1 MLFQWIYTNSAT
13 KREYM
18 AQRCYDSLFQYQGG
32 FLCQYLISATHQKR
46 KKSHSALTRYITP
59 MSRRSPE
66 KPMLVLDNSSRAW
79 RHHPAAFSPTRP
91 SGPLSSSRRRT
102 GLSAR
107 ISCRLTPAS
116 PACCAGWGKTIS
128 VSDCP
133 VRTAETDTRSIRFG
147 RWPLEEG
154 PSCLPR
160 TVFYS
165 L

>member
-1 MLFQWIYTNSAT
+1 MPVFDFSDTP
-13 KREYM
+13 
-18 AQRCYDSLFQYQGG
+18 
-32 FLCQYLISATHQKR
+32 KR

-59 MSRRSPE
+59 MSGASPE

-79 RHHPAAFSPTRP
+79 RHHSCGVFTNQAKRTAFEFKEEDGTV
-91 SGPLSSSRRRT
+91 
-102 GLSAR
+102 SADILQVDAR
-107 ISCRLTPAS
+107 FTSLLRWL
-116 PACCAGWGKTIS
+116 GKTIS